1 MIRVS
6 PKGFLHL
13 LFNGSKAVEIVET
26 AHRIGLLRRLDQGPV
41 ALRALALGLEVDE
54 LRLYKFLDCLESL
67 GLVSRF
73 PAASVGDTIYRS
85 LPGLLAA
92 AEAVVGEHS
101 IERDRDRHPWR
112 QMEGKVEEALRG
124 RWSMPEEAFS
134 WPPADEEQTA
144 AFEQSMSAGIGPAE
158 EAFRNHEGA
167 LFPSGARWL
176 DVGGGD
182 GTLASRLLGVRRDLN
197 ADLYNLEVVRPL
209 WQKLVGSSGGESP
222 GFVAG
227 DFLAEELPGGY
238 DVISFVR
245 VLHDWP
251 DDVALMLIEKAF
263 RALEPGGRIVVCE
276 EFRTTER
283 LAAQFFWSW
292 FLIGVDSCV
301 SRLREAEFYTR
312 AFEKV
317 GFRSAEV
324 LPGPFEVIVAV
335 K

>member
-1 MIRVS
+1 MIEFS

-13 LFNGSKAVEIVET
+13 LFNGSKAVELVET
-26 AHRIGLLRRLDQGPV
+26 AHRMGLLGRLDRGP
-41 ALRALALGLEVDE
+41 ATLGELALGFEVPE

-67 GLVSRF
+67 GLVERE
-73 PAASVGDTIYRS
+73 PADVLAATRYRI
-85 LPGLLAA
+85 LPGVAA
-92 AEAVVGEHS
+92 AAAAVLGEGS
-101 IERDRDRHPWR
+101 LERDRDRHPWR
-112 QMEGKVEEALRG
+112 QMEGKVEDALRG

-134 WPPADEEQTA
+134 WPPVGEEQTA
-144 AFEQSMSAGIGPAE
+144 AFEQSMSAGIGPVE
-158 EAFRNHEGA
+158 EAFRLHHPA
-167 LFPSGARWL
+167 LLPEGARWL

-182 GTLASRLLGVRRDLN
+182 GTLACRILGVRPDLQ

-209 WQKLVGSSGGESP
+209 WEKRIEGLAGRAP

-251 DDVALMLIEKAF
+251 DDVSMMLIEKAY
-263 RALEPGGRIVVCE
+263 RALRPGGRIVVCE
-276 EFRTTER
+276 EFRTTDR

-292 FLIGVDSCV
+292 FLIGVDGCV
-301 SRLREAEFYTR
+301 SRLREVEFYTR
-312 AFEKV
+312 GFERV
-317 GFRSAEV
+317 GFPAAEV
-324 LPGPFEVIVAV
+324 LPGPWEIVVAE

>member
-1 MIRVS
+1 MIRFS
-6 PKGFLHL
+6 PKGLLHL
-13 LFNGSKAVEIVET
+13 LFNGGKAVEIVET
-26 AHRIGLLRRLDQGPV
+26 AQRIGLLKALDQGP
-41 ALRALALGLEVDE
+41 ATLGELAVRFEVQE

-67 GLVSRF
+67 GMVSRL
-73 PAASVGDTIYRS
+73 PASSVGDTIYRA
-85 LPGLLAA
+85 LPGLSAA
-92 AEAVVGEHS
+92 AEAVLGEHA

-112 QMEGKVEEALRG
+112 QMEGRVEEALRG

-134 WPPADEEQTA
+134 WPPAGEEQTA
-144 AFEQSMSAGIGPAE
+144 AFEQSMSAGIGPVE
-158 EAFRNHEGA
+158 EAFRTHLDGI
-167 LFPSGARWL
+167 LPQGARWL
-176 DVGGGD
+176 EVGGGD
-182 GTLASRLLGVRRDLN
+182 GTLASRILALRPDLR

-209 WQKLVGSSGGESP
+209 WQKLVDTSGCGTL

-227 DFLAEELPGGY
+227 DFLAEELPSGY

-251 DDVALMLIEKAF
+251 DDVSQMLIEKAW
-263 RALEPGGRIVVCE
+263 RALAPGGRIVVCE
-276 EFRTTER
+276 EFRTTDR